1 MLNKSIFTK
10 QTKIHSENLKSA
22 RSKFYIS
29 IINDAGH
36 DMKKLYKIS
45 NKLLGQTI
53 KKKRPEKSHYDNARD
68 FSIFFIE
75 KVDKIY
81 NP

>member
-1 MLNKSIFTK
+1 MLNNSIFTK
-10 QTKIHSENLKSA
+10 QTKIHNENLKSA

-45 NKLLGQTI
+45 NKLLGRTI
-53 KKKRPEKSHYDNARD
+53 KKKNQKNHPMIMPVILVY
-68 FSIFFIE
+68 FL
-75 KVDKIY
+75 
-81 NP
+81 